1 MEAEDVEPSTV
12 PPPTPLTWAQIVK
25 QKKKQPEE
33 VKEKKEKI
41 TESREQKMQ
50 AEVNQQLP
58 DKVKKFPTPTPLTG
72 CEIMEAKEAE
82 PSTVPTPTPLTS
94 AQIVKQKKK
103 QPEEVTEKKENITES
118 REQKMQAEVNQQL
131 PDKVKK
137 FPTPTPLTGC
147 EIMEA
152 KEAEPSTVPTPTPLT
167 SAQIVKQKKKQPE
180 EVTEKKENIT
190 ESREQ
195 KMQAEVNQQLPDK
208 VKKFPTPTPLTGCEI
223 MEAKEAEPSTV
234 PTPTP
239 LTSAQIVKQKKKQPE
254 EVTEKKENIMESR
267 EQKMQAEVN
276 QQLPDKVKKF
286 PTPTPLTRCEIMEA
300 KEAEPSTVPTPTPLT
315 SAQIVKQKKKQ
326 PEEVKEKKEK
336 ITESREQK
344 MQAEVNQQLPDKVKK
359 FPTPIPPTGAE
370 IMEAKEAEPST
381 VPTPTTLTGGEIV
394 DEEEAEPSTPPT
406 PTPLTWAE
414 IVKQNTKQPEE
425 VEEKKEKI
433 KESREQKMQAE
444 VSQQLPDKM
453 KKLPMESHHRKN
465 NKSVE
470 LFIRNLDYSLDDKRL
485 YKEFLQFGA
494 VISAKVVMEN
504 GCSKGFGFVSYSTST
519 EAMEAIKGMNGKI
532 LGRRLVYVALSKSRE
547 EHKPFLTQTEQ
558 KTWSSRPT
566 NPRQSKHKDTQREN
580 TFECNN
586 MI

>member
-12 PPPTPLTWAQIVK
+12 PTPTPLTWAQIVK

-58 DKVKKFPTPTPLTG
+58 DKVKKFPTPTTLTG

-94 AQIVKQKKK
+94 AQIV
-103 QPEEVTEKKENITES
+103 
-118 REQKMQAEVNQQL
+118 R
-131 PDKVKK
+131 
-137 FPTPTPLTGC
+137 
-147 EIMEA
+147 
-152 KEAEPSTVPTPTPLT
+152 
-167 SAQIVKQKKKQPE
+167 
-180 EVTEKKENIT
+180 
-190 ESREQ
+190 
-195 KMQAEVNQQLPDK
+195 
-208 VKKFPTPTPLTGCEI
+208 
-223 MEAKEAEPSTV
+223 
-234 PTPTP
+234 
-239 LTSAQIVKQKKKQPE
+239 
-254 EVTEKKENIMESR
+254 
-267 EQKMQAEVN
+267 
-276 QQLPDKVKKF
+276 
-286 PTPTPLTRCEIMEA
+286 
-300 KEAEPSTVPTPTPLT
+300 
-315 SAQIVKQKKKQ
+315 QKKKQ

-344 MQAEVNQQLPDKVKK
+344 MQAEVNQQLPDKVK
-359 FPTPIPPTGAE
+359 FPTPTPLTGCE
-370 IMEAKEAEPST
+370 IMEAKEAEPSI

-394 DEEEAEPSTPPT
+394 DKEEAEPSTPPT
-406 PTPLTWAE
+406 PIPLTWAE

-444 VSQQLPDKM
+444 VNQQLPYKM
-453 KKLPMESHHRKN
+453 KKLPMESHNRKN